1 MKKLYT
7 LIAAALLALPVAAQ
21 DFSIEN
27 YGKAV
32 EDGGEITV
40 LAEEKDYGF
49 IMVECESNPNS
60 QEGLMLNM
68 KSSAD
73 VMVQARDLTGSG
85 KRLLLCCGGTCQQ
98 GSGQVTKQFTA
109 NAGESIPF
117 QYGINL
123 NEGDYG
129 TVRTEVTVTTAK
141 QTQKFYVNFT
151 YNDPSAVDP
160 ADLNGDG
167 SVNVG
172 DVTTLVNMILQRQ
185 RGRRDNPRQH
195 DTGQISN
202 NASQHHP
209 SFLHAGRGDCFQ
221 HARNPS
227 RCKQ

>member
-98 GSGQVTKQFTA
+98 GSGQVTKQFAA

-172 DVTTLVNMILQRQ
+172 DVTTLVNMIL
-185 RGRRDNPRQH
+185 GKATMAEGADLN
-195 DTGQISN
+195 
-202 NASQHHP
+202 
-209 SFLHAGRGDCFQ
+209 GDDSV
-221 HARNPS
+221 NVGDVTTLVNMILG
-227 RCKQ
+227 K